1 MNISTIKG
9 RTLNISYH
17 LHESKIKILT
27 NLWRVRL
34 IMMYTYIMHTCTRWN
49 IFAPME
55 KKYIIKYLPVIFTIM
70 LYHIYL
76 CVFFD
81 TLQSVMDVS
90 HMNMLW
96 LKNDWVNFVILN
108 VCFTC
113 FCHKQP
119 FPSVLQDLGLSA
131 SLYHHLTAHL
141 LNDQEIFY
149 NYSIYIQ
156 IHFPLVFIFF

>member
-1 MNISTIKG
+1 
-9 RTLNISYH
+9 
-17 LHESKIKILT
+17 
-27 NLWRVRL
+27 
-34 IMMYTYIMHTCTRWN
+34 
-49 IFAPME
+49 
-55 KKYIIKYLPVIFTIM
+55 M

-156 IHFPLVFIFF
+156 IHFPLVFIFFLNFCDQCLNPINKSRYHLKQGKNIHVPGPEG

>member
-1 MNISTIKG
+1 MKG
-9 RTLNISYH
+9 QTYHDVHVYHAYLHQMEHLCSYGKKVNHKIFTCYLYHHAISY
-17 LHESKIKILT
+17 
-27 NLWRVRL
+27 
-34 IMMYTYIMHTCTRWN
+34 
-49 IFAPME
+49 IF
-55 KKYIIKYLPVIFTIM
+55 V
-70 LYHIYL
+70 
-76 CVFFD
+76 CFFD

-149 NYSIYIQ
+149 NYSIQ
-156 IHFPLVFIFF
+156 IHFPLVFIFFKFLWPVFKSN